1 MSRRIRRLVL
11 LGVVPITAL
20 ATIAYIYAIGGRY
33 VETENAYVKTK
44 LVAISTDIDGRVIEV
59 HARNNQRVE
68 SGDVLFNI
76 DPSAARIALAGAEA
90 EILNVQLRIN
100 SLRARYHQH
109 RLEIGSAESRVR
121 FLANESERLV
131 KLKDKG
137 LGTESLRD
145 QAAHAL
151 EMARQSLQIARQRG
165 SQTLAE
171 LGGNPDTPN
180 KYHAWFL
187 AAQSK
192 RDAARR
198 ELDNTIIHAPAAGIL
213 SNVSLEAGEFVEAGK
228 PVFSIVGTDDIWVE
242 ANLKESQ
249 LTHVREDQSAIIV
262 IDAFPDLEFRASV
275 HTLSPAT
282 GAEFAVL
289 PPQNATGNWVKV
301 VQRIPVRLHFTDTSN
316 STVPTELLRAGMTAT
331 VSIDTHFQRQLPTFL
346 RSVFAGVMQQ
356 Q

>member
-1 MSRRIRRLVL
+1 MSRRIRRFVL
-11 LGVVPITAL
+11 LGVIPTVVL

-33 VETENAYVKTK
+33 VETENAYVKAK

-59 HARNNQRVE
+59 RARNNQRVE
-68 SGDVLFNI
+68 IGDVLFKI
-76 DPSAARIALAGAEA
+76 DPAAAKISLAGAEA

-100 SLRARYHQH
+100 SLRARHHQH
-109 RLEIGSAESRVR
+109 QLEIGSAESRVR
-121 FLANESERLV
+121 YLARESERLV

-151 EMARQSLQIARQRG
+151 EMAKQSLQVAQQRS

-171 LGGNPDTPN
+171 LGGDPDTPN
-180 KYHAWFL
+180 KYHALFL
-187 AAQSK
+187 AAKSK
-192 RDAARR
+192 RDTARR
-198 ELDNTIIHAPAAGIL
+198 ELDHTVIQAPAAGIL

-228 PVFSIVGTDDIWVE
+228 PVFSIVGTDEIWVE

-249 LTHVREDQSAIIV
+249 LTHVREKQSAIIV
-262 IDAFPDLEFRASV
+262 IDAFPDQEFRATV

-301 VQRIPVRLHFTDTSN
+301 VQRIPVRLHFTDTSD
-316 STVPTELLRAGMTAT
+316 SAVPTELLRAGMTAA
-331 VSIDTHFQRQLPTFL
+331 VSIDTHFKRQLPTFL
-346 RSVFAGVMQQ
+346 RSVFAGVMQEQ
-356 Q
+356 